1 MDKYSIKYRLCV
13 LHTTVTIVSF
23 QLPLDNDKQAC

>member
-13 LHTTVTIVSF
+13 LHTAVTTVSF
-23 QLPLDNDKQAC
+23 QLPLDNDR